1 MLERVSN
8 TCVPLA
14 EYGTLCTYPGNTP
27 YASLLRPPLRDPAIV
42 SFSLPFP
49 SDSPPSLPLSRVG
62 ANLSDFLGPKLS
74 HRFYPAVT
82 QGSPLEQPSHT
93 STTVFIHCDIIQPNT
108 LLLSPLPSCPSCPS
122 VLFYLV
128 ILTRSPKSRSRT
140 GNQPPS
146 ARSFS
151 TTPFHPL
158 SIATPPPTH
167 TDTHKHTRDTLFSL
181 CCRQGNK
188 SEHRKTWHT

>member
-82 QGSPLEQPSHT
+82 QGSPLEQPSHS

-122 VLFYLV
+122 VLLPCHTHSFTKIPVTNRKPTPPPLV
-128 ILTRSPKSRSRT
+128 PFQQLLSTHSLSP
-140 GNQPPS
+140 
-146 ARSFS
+146 
-151 TTPFHPL
+151 HPL
-158 SIATPPPTH
+158 PTH

>member
-158 SIATPPPTH
+158 YRHTPPTH
-167 TDTHKHTRDTLFSL
+167 TDTNKHTRDTLFSL